1 MKRQQNINT
10 NKLWNKYAINYDVL
24 NVLVAYNELIE
35 LFIKKIKKY
44 GDGKNLRTIIDL
56 GCGTGSLTVLL
67 ASNFPNAVIFAIDN
81 SDEMLKIL
89 DKKVKKQQITNIRI
103 LKHNILDV
111 DTTMFP
117 EADIIVMNNVLY
129 TINDK
134 RKLLLDMQRGLKK
147 NGIIVFSDPVPVGKY
162 NYWSIIRRQFGSLS
176 LIFKSILLCSRLLWV
191 LSWNKKINRTYIR
204 LDMKEY
210 KKLLCDLGYNI
221 LEWVPS
227 YAGQANLF
235 VIKLYK

>member
-162 NYWSIIRRQFGSLS
+162 NYWSIIRRQFGLLS

-191 LSWNKKINRTYIR
+191 LSWNKKIDRTYIR

-210 KKLLCDLGYNI
+210 KKLLCDLGHNI
-221 LEWVPS
+221 LEWVPP